1 MKQEQIE
8 ALINDMTIE
17 EKLAQMTQLSPLFFG
32 VEDDVD
38 LTGPMAQF
46 HLSDEDLSNI
56 GSTLNCFGAKKVIEI
71 QKNYMA
77 HNRHHIPLL
86 FMGDVIHGYKT
97 VFPIPLALS
106 CSFNP
111 QNYETAASVAAAES
125 SVSGIQLTFS
135 PMSDLVHDPRWGRVM
150 ESPGE
155 DPYLNSLMT
164 TAAVKGFQ
172 GSDPKEKGKVASCV
186 KHFAGYGAAEGGREY
201 N

>member
-1 MKQEQIE
+1 MMWISRPYG
-8 ALINDMTIE
+8 AIP
-17 EKLAQMTQLSPLFFG
+17 SFR
-32 VEDDVD
+32 
-38 LTGPMAQF
+38 
-46 HLSDEDLSNI
+46 EDLSNI

-111 QNYETAASVAAAES
+111 QNYENAASVAAAES

-155 DPYLNSLMT
+155 DPLLKQPYDYRRRKRFSRQRSEG
-164 TAAVKGFQ
+164 KGESCLLCQTLCRLRCCRRRTRIQLSRTFR
-172 GSDPKEKGKVASCV
+172 KHASPV
-186 KHFAGYGAAEGGREY
+186 LSSIL
-201 N
+201 

>member
-86 FMGDVIHGYKT
+86 FMGDVIH
-97 VFPIPLALS
+97 
-106 CSFNP
+106 
-111 QNYETAASVAAAES
+111 
-125 SVSGIQLTFS
+125 
-135 PMSDLVHDPRWGRVM
+135 
-150 ESPGE
+150 
-155 DPYLNSLMT
+155 
-164 TAAVKGFQ
+164 
-172 GSDPKEKGKVASCV
+172 
-186 KHFAGYGAAEGGREY
+186 
-201 N
+201 